1 MFTIKERCTLQPL
14 AKSGGFARPFI
25 VELRINLLNLKRIDA
40 SVFVLD
46 DDGLE
51 TKVADGVYE
60 IAEDLAERF
69 KAKLREMKHERE

>member
-14 AKSGGFARPFI
+14 AKTGVFARPFV
-25 VELRINLLNLKRIDA
+25 VELSINLLNLKRIEA

-51 TKVADGVYE
+51 KKVAGGLYE
-60 IAEDLAERF
+60 VKDDIAERL
-69 KAKLREMKHERE
+69 KAKLKELKHDS